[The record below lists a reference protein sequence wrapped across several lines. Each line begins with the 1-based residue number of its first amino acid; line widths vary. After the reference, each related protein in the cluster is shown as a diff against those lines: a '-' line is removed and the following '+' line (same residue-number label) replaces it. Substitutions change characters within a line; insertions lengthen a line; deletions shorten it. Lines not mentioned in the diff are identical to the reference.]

1 MFNEGI
7 LCAWKANLDIQIV
20 LEPYGCASYIV
31 GYISKSQRGMSA
43 QLDAAAKEARK
54 GNLDLKKQV
63 RHIGNVFSNCVEVS
77 AQEAVY
83 LDLQIP
89 LTKCTRDIVFVNT
102 SVPEERIF
110 LLKPKAA
117 LDELPA
123 ESTDVES
130 DNVIQRY
137 SKRPKQLSKYCLA
150 DYVSKV
156 DIIYP
161 KGNKVPEKVNEKND
175 DDQGDSSCSN
185 ESEDSLD
192 DDNSQG
198 SDLLYKTKNGIKY
211 KKRKVPR
218 IIRYVK
224 YNKKKDPEN
233 YFREQLMLFVPW
245 RNEQKDLLG
254 SFDTYEAHYNSVQTS
269 LIPKRNEYEHHIEE
283 LELARQMMEDEQ
295 REYDQTAPNAEQ
307 ENREAEEEGSK
318 ESEQFVYFNPSRVV
332 EHRHYDI
339 GIELQSTCSVPPVET
354 SGIMLPDDEY
364 LTLLRSLN
372 LRQREFFNH
381 IVHWIKCKDEPVYA
395 FLTGGAGV
403 GAGGH

>member
-1 MFNEGI
+1 MTFEEFLANIAKMDFEDYIKCIRSSLKPPKVFLKRKTKDMRINLFNEGI
-7 LCAWKANLDIQIV
+7 LLAWKANLDIQIV

-31 GYISKSQRGMSA
+31 GYISKSQRGMSV

-89 LTKCTRDIVFVNT
+89 LTKCTRDNVFINT

-137 SKRPKQLSKYCLA
+137 SKRPKQLSKFCLA

-161 KGNKVPEKVNEKND
+161 KGNKAPEKVNDKND
-175 DDQGDSSCSN
+175 DDRGDSSSSN

-198 SDLLYKTKNGIKY
+198 SDLLYKTKKW
-211 KKRKVPR
+211 
-218 IIRYVK
+218 
-224 YNKKKDPEN
+224 NK
-233 YFREQLMLFVPW
+233 
-245 RNEQKDLLG
+245 
-254 SFDTYEAHYNSVQTS
+254 
-269 LIPKRNEYEHHIEE
+269 I
-283 LELARQMMEDEQ
+283 
-295 REYDQTAPNAEQ
+295 
-307 ENREAEEEGSK
+307 
-318 ESEQFVYFNPSRVV
+318 
-332 EHRHYDI
+332 
-339 GIELQSTCSVPPVET
+339 
-354 SGIMLPDDEY
+354 
-364 LTLLRSLN
+364 
-372 LRQREFFNH
+372 
-381 IVHWIKCKDEPVYA
+381 
-395 FLTGGAGV
+395 
-403 GAGGH
+403 

>member
-1 MFNEGI
+1 MKAPKVFLKRKTKDMRINLFNEGI
-7 LCAWKANLDIQIV
+7 LLAWKANLDIQIV

-137 SKRPKQLSKYCLA
+137 SKRPKQLSKFCLA

-161 KGNKVPEKVNEKND
+161 KGNKVPEKVNDKMMMTD
-175 DDQGDSSCSN
+175 VTVV
-185 ESEDSLD
+185 LAMKV
-192 DDNSQG
+192 
-198 SDLLYKTKNGIKY
+198 KT
-211 KKRKVPR
+211 V
-218 IIRYVK
+218 
-224 YNKKKDPEN
+224 
-233 YFREQLMLFVPW
+233 LMMTTV
-245 RNEQKDLLG
+245 E
-254 SFDTYEAHYNSVQTS
+254 
-269 LIPKRNEYEHHIEE
+269 
-283 LELARQMMEDEQ
+283 
-295 REYDQTAPNAEQ
+295 DQTCCTKQKMEQ
-307 ENREAEEEGSK
+307 NIRK
-318 ESEQFVYFNPSRVV
+318 E
-332 EHRHYDI
+332 
-339 GIELQSTCSVPPVET
+339 
-354 SGIMLPDDEY
+354 
-364 LTLLRSLN
+364 
-372 LRQREFFNH
+372 
-381 IVHWIKCKDEPVYA
+381 KCQE
-395 FLTGGAGV
+395 
-403 GAGGH
+403 